1 MNRFWL
7 HVTKLGSART
17 RPAGCQCTRHTGL
30 RCLRARV
37 AFTTPVCVCARIFS
51 FLKPSV
57 SLINA
62 LTHFLVF
69 STRVFGVSARACTP
83 PPPHTHTLRGR
94 DGAGRVAC
102 LRLCVNTLTCGEIST
117 QMFPPV
123 LRTASQQT
131 QVRISGGPPLRSCCK
146 KFASSFRV
154 FFFHSSLSCSSSR
167 R

>member
-1 MNRFWL
+1 MSLNSGAHG
-7 HVTKLGSART
+7 HVLQAASARVT
-17 RPAGCQCTRHTGL
+17 PASELAL
-30 RCLRARV
+30 RSLHPC
-37 AFTTPVCVCARIFS
+37 VCVCVCIFF

-83 PPPHTHTLRGR
+83 PPHTHTLRGR

-102 LRLCVNTLTCGEIST
+102 LRLCVNTLTCGKIST